1 MSNTVDSRPDF
12 VESTTK
18 YSCMTLHEY
27 LFSCSLF
34 PYLWTGMEAK
44 ELYYQRSSEALYR
57 FVTAL
62 ANLKTSCKPD
72 YFKECSLI
80 SFPPN
85 EFCNHLVFTF

>member
-1 MSNTVDSRPDF
+1 
-12 VESTTK
+12 
-18 YSCMTLHEY
+18 
-27 LFSCSLF
+27 
-34 PYLWTGMEAK
+34 MEAK